1 MESEVAGNTPITHL
15 ASISEALS
23 QGLQNLCRIDEDR
36 RGEVE
41 QRAASSLDS
50 EVWCNLP
57 EHLVDTVLAWLPPAS
72 LFRLRTVCKRWNS
85 VVSSRAFLDTCSKI
99 KSRLPYFL
107 MFADHFHRRVAA
119 VYDVSVS
126 SWHLLPFSSFMH
138 CRFPESF
145 LVLAA
150 AGGLLCLEGTGSQS
164 GTMFVSNPITRVYKK
179 LPRMIAMKSPY
190 VVGMVVDDEMKSYK
204 ILVAQD
210 GETLASQ
217 VYDSSTNRWSL
228 TGVYHRR
235 TAILAGATFYNGL
248 LFCLTFS
255 PNGLLAFDLER
266 GQWLEV
272 KLALPPS
279 LSCPNLMTHQDRL
292 LLIGG
297 IEELGSLQSVHVWQL
312 HPTKPEW
319 MDVERVP
326 DELFKRLFTS
336 SSGHFICVGQGD
348 FICLHEYYS
357 PEILMYDIVRSSWQW
372 LPGCSLND
380 NIEARSVLGFAFQ
393 PRIEAVP

>member
-1 MESEVAGNTPITHL
+1 MTKNWISPWAATIQDLARNAMESEVAGNTPITHL

-23 QGLQNLCRIDEDR
+23 QGLQNLCRIDEDS

-50 EVWCNLP
+50 EGLP
-57 EHLVDTVLAWLPPAS
+57 RRLLQDKVPASILPHVRRPLPPQSSRRLRRECLELALATVLLLHALPVPG
-72 LFRLRTVCKRWNS
+72 
-85 VVSSRAFLDTCSKI
+85 VVSSSSS
-99 KSRLPYFL
+99 SRG
-107 MFADHFHRRVAA
+107 AA
-119 VYDVSVS
+119 VLGRHGVAKRNYVRLQSHHS
-126 SWHLLPFSSFMH
+126 
-138 CRFPESF
+138 
-145 LVLAA
+145 
-150 AGGLLCLEGTGSQS
+150 GLQEASTD
-164 GTMFVSNPITRVYKK
+164 
-179 LPRMIAMKSPY
+179 IAMKSPY

-326 DELFKRLFTS
+326 DDLFQRLFTS

-357 PEILMYDIVRSSWQW
+357 PEILMYDIVRRSWQW